1 MCECVCVCECVCAC
15 VHACVVVC
23 VVVVTK
29 DNPQGDVGR
38 RSGRI
43 EQMSWP
49 RRQEEMGKISEGGS
63 ALALTQ
69 ECKQQTTILKSG

>member
-1 MCECVCVCECVCAC
+1 MCVCAC
-15 VHACVVVC
+15 MRVCVC

-38 RSGRI
+38 RNGRI

-63 ALALTQ
+63 AL
-69 ECKQQTTILKSG
+69 CIDGRMQTANNNIEKWLIY